1 MTSARALPLG
11 VAIVAIAL
19 GAWLRARGL
28 GDLFLYGDELHSL
41 PLSTRAYVHIW
52 SSYEPLGSGIGLPLL
67 QRLARDLLGADLW
80 ALRLPN
86 LLGGIGGL
94 VAVFLLGRR
103 LVGEP
108 AAALA
113 TAALALNPLH
123 AYHSHFARGYTLA
136 TLCCI
141 VFAHALVRLAEPG
154 RPSHRW
160 SLVAMAAGGLAPF
173 LQAAASASVVA
184 LGVGA
189 LLMASIRGRLRA
201 AGPRLAGA
209 LLGGALLAAALHLP
223 AAAPLA
229 DFVANKAANRADSF
243 GFDPFDV
250 ATVFAGSAAFATVG
264 GLLTVVSLAWL
275 ARRRPGVAVLLGCGA
290 LGPAL
295 ALAAAAPAGGVYAY
309 ARYLLPALPFA
320 LLTLSAGICDAAE
333 HLLGHRSRAG
343 AAALAAGLALVV
355 AAYVASPLGRAGVR
369 FDPFANLPAA
379 TLIPELEPEPPLP
392 ATPGFYATLAASPTP
407 LHVVE
412 APAVFASRLA
422 LYRNYFVQHGHRVSL
437 GTLGGSPADLVSGP
451 YVPLRVAPL
460 KASGADVLV
469 LHRDLEAEQP
479 RSKGRASPPRR
490 PLPAPLVARLH
501 RELGEPVAEDRD
513 VVVWRLR

>member
-1 MTSARALPLG
+1 MASKRALPLG
-11 VAIVAIAL
+11 VAIVAIAV

-41 PLSTRAYVHIW
+41 PLSTQDYAHIW
-52 SSYEPLGSGIGLPLL
+52 SRYEPLGSGIGLPLL
-67 QRLARDLLGADLW
+67 QRLARDLVGPELW
-80 ALRLPN
+80 ALRLPA

-103 LVGEP
+103 LVNEP

-136 TLCCI
+136 TLGCI
-141 VFAHALVRLAEPG
+141 VFAYALVRLAEPG
-154 RPSHRW
+154 RPSYRW
-160 SLVAMAAGGLAPF
+160 SLAAMASGGLAPF
-173 LQAAASASVVA
+173 LQATASTSVVA

-209 LLGGALLAAALHLP
+209 LLGGASLAAALHLP
-223 AAAPLA
+223 AAAPIA

-250 ATVFAGSAAFATVG
+250 ATVFAGSTTFAAVG
-264 GLLTVVSLAWL
+264 GLLTVVSLVWL
-275 ARRRPGVAVLLGCGA
+275 ARRRPGVAVLLGCGV

-295 ALAAAAPAGGVYAY
+295 GLAAAAPAGGVYAY
-309 ARYLLPALPFA
+309 ARYLLPSLPFA
-320 LLTLSAGICDAAE
+320 LLAVSAGICDASE
-333 HLLGHRSRAG
+333 RLLGHRSRAD

-355 AAYVASPLGRAGVR
+355 AAYVTSPLGRADAR
-369 FDPFANLPAA
+369 FDPFANLPTA
-379 TLIPELEPEPPLP
+379 TLVPGLEPDPPRP
-392 ATPGFYATLAASPTP
+392 GTPGFYARLAASPTP
-407 LHVVE
+407 LHVIE
-412 APAVFASRLA
+412 APAVFASHLA
-422 LYRNYFVQHGHRVSL
+422 IYRNYFTQHGHRVSL

-460 KASGADVLV
+460 RASGANVLV
-469 LHRDLEAEQP
+469 LHRDLEAEQA
-479 RSKGRASPPRR
+479 RSNGRESPPRR
-490 PLPAPLVARLH
+490 PLPAALVARLR
-501 RELGEPVAEDRD
+501 RELGDPEAEDRD